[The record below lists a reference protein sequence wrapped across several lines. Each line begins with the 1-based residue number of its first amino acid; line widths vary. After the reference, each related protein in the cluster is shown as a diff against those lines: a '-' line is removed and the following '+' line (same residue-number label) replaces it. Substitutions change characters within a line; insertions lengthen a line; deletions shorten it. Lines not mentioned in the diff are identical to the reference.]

1 MSSIMRYQQK
11 YCSSCTL
18 RVMVYEWVTTNKIS
32 MIEVYLF
39 CILLSAISQLLVLQG
54 VEKGE

>member
-1 MSSIMRYQQK
+1 MRYQQK